1 MNNFLNRTALLIGES
16 SLERLKQSHVLV
28 VGVGGVGGF
37 AAEFLCRSGIGRFTI
52 IDGDN
57 IDISNI
63 NRQIIALHSNIGE
76 SKVEV
81 MRKRM
86 ADINPNATITAIE
99 KFLNADDVAEIF
111 DNGNFDFV
119 VDAIDSIPAKSKII
133 EESFKRNI
141 GIISSMGAGCR
152 ADASKVRIAKLS
164 ETHHDGLSK
173 AIRKRFTGSDITKQL
188 MVVFS
193 EEPPAT
199 ESTAPSDV
207 PGKRATVGTISYIPA
222 VFGCHIAQYVI
233 NKLTEF

>member
-1 MNNFLNRTALLIGES
+1 MNNFLSRTALLIGNS
-16 SLERLKQSHVLV
+16 SLERLKQSHVLI

-37 AAEFLCRSGIGRFTI
+37 AAEFLCRSGIGQFTI
-52 IDGDN
+52 IDGDD

-63 NRQIIALHSNIGE
+63 NRQIIALHSNVGE

-86 ADINPNATITAIE
+86 AEINPDAEVTALE
-99 KFLNADDVAEIF
+99 KFLNAEDVAEIF
-111 DNGNFDFV
+111 ESGKFDFV

-133 EESFKRNI
+133 EEAFKREI

-152 ADASKVRIAKLS
+152 IDASKVRIARLS

-173 AIRKRFTGSDITKQL
+173 AIRKRFTGSDIIKQL

-199 ESTAPSDV
+199 ESTEPSEI

-222 VFGCHIAQYVI
+222 VFGCHIAQYVVEH
-233 NKLTEF
+233 LTE

>member
-37 AAEFLCRSGIGRFTI
+37 AAEFLCRSGIGHFTI

-63 NRQIIALHSNIGE
+63 NRQIIALHSNAGE

-86 ADINPNATITAIE
+86 SDINPNATITAIE

-111 DNGNFDFV
+111 DNDSFDFV

-152 ADASKVRIAKLS
+152 LDASKVRIAKLS

-173 AIRKRFTGSDITKQL
+173 AMRKRFTGNDIAKEL

-199 ESTAPSDV
+199 E
-207 PGKRATVGTISYIPA
+207 
-222 VFGCHIAQYVI
+222 
-233 NKLTEF
+233 

>member
-37 AAEFLCRSGIGRFTI
+37 AAEFLCRSGIGHFTI

-63 NRQIIALHSNIGE
+63 NRQIIALHSNAGE

-86 ADINPNATITAIE
+86 SDINPNATITAIE

-111 DNGNFDFV
+111 DNDSFDFV

-152 ADASKVRIAKLS
+152 LDASKVRIAKLS

-173 AIRKRFTGSDITKQL
+173 AMRKRFTGNDIAKQL

-199 ESTAPSDV
+199 ESTAPSDI

-222 VFGCHIAQYVI
+222 AFGCHIAQYVI